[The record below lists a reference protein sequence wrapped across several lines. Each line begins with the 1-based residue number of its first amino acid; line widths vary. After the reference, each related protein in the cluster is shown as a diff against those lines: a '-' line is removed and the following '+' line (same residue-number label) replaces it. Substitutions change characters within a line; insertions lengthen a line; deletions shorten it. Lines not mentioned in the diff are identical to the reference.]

1 MVLEQKIGFDK
12 VREKISA
19 KCATQYAV
27 RKVAAEQ
34 ISRDGAEI
42 MFRLRLT
49 DEMRLIC
56 LFEDSFPAGG
66 YLDTKEFLL
75 PLQGEG
81 TTIDLPSLRMLR
93 TSLDTLRRILSF
105 FQDCQGDLYPT
116 LRQISALVSYEP

>member
-42 MFRLRLT
+42 IDGGCPPGTEKTDFHERLWNH
-49 DEMRLIC
+49 
-56 LFEDSFPAGG
+56 
-66 YLDTKEFLL
+66 
-75 PLQGEG
+75 
-81 TTIDLPSLRMLR
+81 
-93 TSLDTLRRILSF
+93 
-105 FQDCQGDLYPT
+105 
-116 LRQISALVSYEP
+116 